1 MRGPLYPGPTM
12 NRGVKVEMF
21 ETVDPETVKRKLR
34 FDYMKARNDANFKS
48 LEMFTTLLD
57 HFEKPQI
64 SLHDMIQEATQII
77 HKQFRLRWVMIGLKS
92 RTDGKYRYQVHTG
105 MRDEAWKRQSSK
117 AYKYEDFDMTEGYI
131 AGEISELTRVYLEE
145 DNPLPKED
153 EIVVNRPALLKLRRK
168 NAEDTL
174 EADFIDTLIVG
185 SNNQL
190 LGWIEYPGTLTGKFP
205 DPVTIRYIEVIASII
220 AAAIHSGAR

>member
-1 MRGPLYPGPTM
+1 LIAIERGWWL
-12 NRGVKVEMF
+12 ELF
-21 ETVDPETVKRKLR
+21 QEVDPDTVKRKLR
-34 FDYMKARNDANFKS
+34 FDYMKARNEASFKS
-48 LEMFTTLLD
+48 LDMFTTLLA

-64 SLHDMIQEATQII
+64 SIRDMIQEATQII
-77 HKQFRLRWVMIGLKS
+77 QKQFRLRWVMIGLKS
-92 RTDGKYRYQVHTG
+92 SADGKYRYEVHTG

-117 AYKYEDFDMTEGYI
+117 YYKYEDFNMTQGYI
-131 AGEISELTRVYLEE
+131 AGEISKLSRVYLEE

-153 EIVVNRPALLKLRRK
+153 EIVTNRPALLRMRRK
-168 NAEDTL
+168 LAEDTL

-185 SNNQL
+185 PNNDL

-205 DPVTIRYIEVIASII
+205 DPLMIRYIEVIASII